1 MTILPSALT
10 FLNPWILAAMAFLPA
25 LWFLLR
31 VTPPA
36 PRLIKFPPA
45 RFLAGLI
52 PDNHESARTPWWILL
67 MRLLTAALIIIALAH
82 PVMNQSK
89 AIQGQGPLR
98 IVIDNG
104 WAAAQTWDLQSAEM
118 ETLVK
123 QAGRQK
129 REVYILTTA
138 PEPGKDSP
146 FQTDPLPQGKAESV
160 LNGIKPQ
167 PWPASYGAA
176 AKAAREQSASTA
188 IDTVFLSHGLKDGNP
203 EELFQALQNQGNLRI
218 VRPESR
224 RLPVLLRPLTKKETE
239 TGAVVTFSP
248 EAEAGL
254 PLTAQAIGADGRI
267 IEAKTETVKDTAR
280 PLEFIFDLPPLLRR
294 NIRQIRISG
303 QRGAGGILL
312 LDDMES
318 RKTVG
323 IVTSEAEG
331 EEKPLI
337 ENSYYLRRALEPYAD
352 IHTGSISDILRQK
365 PSVVILPDI
374 GAMPSDDL
382 QALDTWVSGGG
393 LLLRFAGPNM
403 TQADNFLTP
412 VPLLKGGRAM
422 DGSLTWEKP
431 VKLRPFNEKSPYY
444 GLATDESITVSRQLL
459 AEPVPGIEEK
469 TWASLEDG
477 TPLITAAEKDRGML
491 VMVHTTATPV
501 WSDLALSGLFIKV
514 LQRTVALAG
523 RSVTTDSSSGVL
535 QPLLVMDGFGALSPP
550 GGYVQPVNALD
561 FQNIIPSSIHPP
573 GLYGRTGYQRPL
585 NLGEKIILPDM
596 LKNPPSNVR
605 ESIYNDARE
614 TELKPYILACA
625 AALFILDWLIMI
637 AMQAGLYGSV
647 RWIRKPAA
655 TAILICSLLCFHP
668 VSAAAKTD
676 DDSIL
681 YAGALHL
688 AYVSS
693 GIAFMDQT
701 TRAGLENLSETLTQ
715 RTSVEP
721 AGIVAVDPA
730 QDDLSFF
737 PLIYWP
743 VHNDAPDLSPQAARN
758 LQYYLDHG
766 GTILFDTRD
775 KSTAPSPG
783 MGMTGNNATA
793 LRRMT
798 AGLDVPPLI
807 PVPENHVISK
817 SFYLLHGFPDI
828 HDSGSIWI
836 EENSVSGRDGVSSV
850 IVANNDWA
858 AAWAGNDG
866 NNYSTEMAL
875 RFGVNL
881 VMYALTGNYK
891 ADQVHLPHILER
903 LGQ

>member
-1 MTILPSALT
+1 MTIFPAALT
-10 FLNPWILAAMAFLPA
+10 FLNPWILAATAFLPA

-52 PDNHESARTPWWILL
+52 PDDHESAHTPWWILL
-67 MRLLTAALIIIALAH
+67 MRLLAAALIIVALAQ
-82 PVMNQSK
+82 PVMNPSETF
-89 AIQGQGPLR
+89 QGKGPLR

-104 WAAAQTWDLQSAEM
+104 WASAQTWDLQSAEM

-138 PEPGKDSP
+138 PEPGKDAP
-146 FQTDPLPQGKAESV
+146 FETGPLPQGRAESI

-167 PWPASYGAA
+167 PWPASYEAA
-176 AKAAREQSASTA
+176 AKSAKKQNESAA
-188 IDTVFLSHGLKDGNP
+188 IDSVFLSHGLKDGKP
-203 EELFQALQNQGNLRI
+203 DDLFQTLQNQGELLI

-224 RLPVLLRPLTKKETE
+224 RLPVLLRPLKKGDAQ
-239 TGAVVTFSP
+239 TGAIIKFPP
-248 EAEAGL
+248 EAGTGL

-267 IEAKTETVKDTAR
+267 IESKTETVKDATR
-280 PLEFIFDLPPLLRR
+280 PLEFIFDLPPLLRS
-294 NIRQIRISG
+294 NIRQIRVSG
-303 QRGAGGILL
+303 QRGAGGVLL
-312 LDDMES
+312 LDDPGG

-323 IVTSEAEG
+323 IVTSGSQG

-352 IHTGSISDILRQK
+352 IHTGPISDILKQK

-382 QALDTWVSGGG
+382 QALDSWVSAGG

-422 DGSLTWEKP
+422 DGGLTWEKP
-431 VKLRPFNEKSPYY
+431 AKLKPFNEKSPYY
-444 GLATDESITVSRQLL
+444 DLNADESITVSRQLL

-491 VMVHTTATPV
+491 VMVHTTATPI
-501 WSDLALSGLFIKV
+501 WSDLALSGLFIKL
-514 LQRTVALAG
+514 LQRTVTLAG
-523 RSVTTDSSSGVL
+523 RSATMDSAIGVL
-535 QPLLVMDGFGALSPP
+535 QPQLVMDGFGSLSHP
-550 GGYVQPVNALD
+550 GGSAQPINALD
-561 FQNIIPSSIHPP
+561 FQTAVPSSIHPP
-573 GLYGRTGYQRPL
+573 GLYGRAGYQRSL
-585 NLGEKIILPDM
+585 NLGDRVAFPDT
-596 LKNPPSNVR
+596 LGNAPSGVR
-605 ESIYNDARE
+605 ENVYNDTRE
-614 TELKPYILACA
+614 TELKPYILGAA

-637 AMQAGLYGSV
+637 ALQAGLYGGI
-647 RWIRKPAA
+647 RWIRRPVAAAILTCALFLFHPNPAA
-655 TAILICSLLCFHP
+655 AET
-668 VSAAAKTD
+668 V
-676 DDSIL
+676 DDSIR
-681 YAGALHL
+681 YAGELHL
-688 AYVSS
+688 AYVPS
-693 GIAFMDQT
+693 GVAFLDQT
-701 TRAGLENLSETLTQ
+701 TRAGLETLSEILAQ

-743 VHNDAPDLSPQAARN
+743 VYNDASDLSPQALRN

-775 KSTAPSPG
+775 KNTAPSPE
-783 MGMTGNNATA
+783 TGISGDNTAA

-807 PVPENHVISK
+807 PIPENHVISK

-828 HDSGSIWI
+828 HDSGSIWV

-858 AAWAGNDG
+858 SAWAGG
-866 NNYSTEMAL
+866 GGSNYSQEMAL

>member
-1 MTILPSALT
+1 MMTLPSALT

-52 PDNHESARTPWWILL
+52 PDDHESARTPWWILL
-67 MRLLTAALIIIALAH
+67 MRLLAAALIIIALAH
-82 PVMNQSK
+82 PVMNPSK
-89 AIQGQGPLR
+89 ALQGQGALR

-104 WAAAQTWDLQSAEM
+104 WAAAQTWDLQRAEM

-123 QAGRQK
+123 QAGRQR

-146 FQTDPLPQGKAESV
+146 FETGPLPQGQAESV

-176 AKAAREQSASTA
+176 AKAAKEQNPSMA

-203 EELFQALQNQGNLRI
+203 EELFQALQNQGGLR
-218 VRPESR
+218 VVLPESR
-224 RLPVLLRPLTKKETE
+224 RLPVLLRPLTRKETE
-239 TGAVVTFSP
+239 TGAAVTFPP
-248 EAEAGL
+248 EAASGL
-254 PLTAQAIGADGRI
+254 SLTAQAIGADGRI
-267 IEAKTETVKDTAR
+267 IEAKTETTRDAAR

-312 LDDMES
+312 LDDMEI

-323 IVTSEAEG
+323 IVTSEAQG

-337 ENSYYLRRALEPYAD
+337 EDSYYLRRALEPFAD
-352 IHTGSISDILRQK
+352 IHTGPISDILKQK

-382 QALDTWVSGGG
+382 QDLDTWVSGGG

-422 DGSLTWEKP
+422 DGGLTWEKP
-431 VKLRPFNEKSPYY
+431 VKLKPFDEKSPYY
-444 GLATDESITVSRQLL
+444 GLVTDESITVSRQLL
-459 AEPVPGIEEK
+459 ADPVPGIDEK

-501 WSDLALSGLFIKV
+501 WSDLALSGLFIKI
-514 LQRTVALAG
+514 LQRTIALAG
-523 RSVTTDSSSGVL
+523 RSVTTDSTSGVL
-535 QPLLVMDGFGALSPP
+535 QPLMVMDGFGALSPP
-550 GGYVQPVNALD
+550 GGSVQPVSALD
-561 FQNIIPSSIHPP
+561 FQNVIPSSIHPP
-573 GLYGRTGYQRPL
+573 GLYGRAGYHRPL
-585 NLGEKIILPDM
+585 NLGEKITLPDT
-596 LKNPPSNVR
+596 LKNMPSGVQ
-605 ESIYNDARE
+605 ESIYNNAQE
-614 TELKPYILACA
+614 TELKPYILAGA
-625 AALFILDWLIMI
+625 ATLFIIDWLIMI
-637 AMQAGLYGSV
+637 AMQTSLYGGM
-647 RWIRKPAA
+647 RWIRKSAA
-655 TAILICSLLCFHP
+655 AAVLACALFHP
-668 VSAAAKTD
+668 VLAVAETG
-676 DDSIL
+676 DDSVR

-693 GIAFMDQT
+693 GVAYIDQT
-701 TRAGLENLSETLTQ
+701 TRAGLENLSEVLTQ

-730 QDDLSFF
+730 QDDMSFF

-743 VHNDAPDLSPQAARN
+743 VHNDAHDLSPQALRN
-758 LQYYLDHG
+758 LQHYLDHG

-783 MGMTGNNATA
+783 TGMTGNNATA
-793 LRRMT
+793 LRHLT
-798 AGLDVPPLI
+798 TGIDVPPLI
-807 PVPENHVISK
+807 PIPEKHVISK

-828 HDSGSIWI
+828 YDSGSLWI

-858 AAWAGNDG
+858 AAWAGSG
-866 NNYSTEMAL
+866 GSNYSQEMAL